1 MEGSVSA
8 IVIRAEE
15 RKDSDLIVR
24 LFSAEGVI
32 SAVMRGVRKASS
44 KMKFASQPFSFCVY
58 ELSGKGDMP
67 IVTGATQ
74 IEDFSAV
81 AEDAV
86 CYSACCVMLE
96 AAYRS
101 AAAVDCPDSFV
112 SLLKCIKVVLYSNVD
127 PIVAAIKYMQKLLF
141 MSGFFR
147 PERALA
153 DEGADISTADR
164 LQKAIAASRL
174 DELPS
179 VAPEREVAC
188 SALTVTVDKF
198 EQFFFCEIASAR
210 YFTGRKKR

>member
-1 MEGSVSA
+1 MKKRMTLKTAVAVIITLIASAVFLTGCNSVS
-8 IVIRAEE
+8 V
-15 RKDSDLIVR
+15 KKQNT
-24 LFSAEGVI
+24 
-32 SAVMRGVRKASS
+32 AVV
-44 KMKFASQPFSFCVY
+44 F
-58 ELSGKGDMP
+58 D
-67 IVTGATQ
+67 
-74 IEDFSAV
+74 
-81 AEDAV
+81 
-86 CYSACCVMLE
+86 
-96 AAYRS
+96 
-101 AAAVDCPDSFV
+101 
-112 SLLKCIKVVLYSNVD
+112 D

-153 DEGADISTADR
+153 DDGADISTADR